1 MIKNHTFLFHP
12 FIVIYLGVC
21 LSEEDSQCPGI
32 EEDYGG
38 SWYCLPDA
46 GLGNPVPSGTK

>member
-1 MIKNHTFLFHP
+1 MLINVIILTFFCSE
-12 FIVIYLGVC
+12 IC
-21 LSEEDSQCPGI
+21 LSEEDSQCKGI

-38 SWYCLPDA
+38 SWYCFPDA